1 MNNIQLNNNLYV
13 DVVVIYEK
21 LTKNL
26 FPEKFFN
33 AFYSKIVLKSEKYV
47 GVKNLQLTLIT
58 SKIAEKL
65 LHYFKVI

>member
-1 MNNIQLNNNLYV
+1 M
-13 DVVVIYEK
+13 
-21 LTKNL
+21 KNL
-26 FPEKFFN
+26 PKIYFLKKFFN